1 MNNNNFFDVNNDPM
15 LCLNKMEP
23 SYENKKWSSCENS
36 KNETCCSFYKDNKY
50 NEDLFDAAMCCDGN
64 NNCTQ
69 FASTDARRN
78 AITKKGCNDALG
90 IWNPNQKCCNG
101 NNNCSYSASD
111 SKRRKATTKKACNDA
126 NGIWNPSPNKIKSL
140 DEFHNFLN
148 NSDET
153 GIINQYV
160 MKSNEFLNKL
170 KSKNNIDSTVDSE
183 KLKELTK
190 LSIKLDE
197 NHRLLTKQYNEL
209 IFSPNEVINVDENI
223 NKFRYLEL
231 DRKLEKYD
239 KKTYSLY
246 KIFFYIMLITS
257 GTLFIRKQ
265 IKK

>member
-1 MNNNNFFDVNNDPM
+1 MNNNNFFGVNNDPI
-15 LCLNKMEP
+15 LCLNKMDP
-23 SYENKKWSSCENS
+23 SYDISKNIWNSCENS
-36 KNETCCSFYKDNKY
+36 KNTTCCSFYKGKEID
-50 NEDLFDAAMCCDGN
+50 
-64 NNCTQ
+64 
-69 FASTDARRN
+69 
-78 AITKKGCNDALG
+78 
-90 IWNPNQKCCNG
+90 
-101 NNNCSYSASD
+101 SAQ
-111 SKRRKATTKKACNDA
+111 
-126 NGIWNPSPNKIKSL
+126 INKIKSL
-140 DEFHNFLN
+140 DEFHNFLD
-148 NSDET
+148 NSSET
-153 GIINQYV
+153 GIIDKYV
-160 MKSNEFLNKL
+160 IRSTEFLKIL
-170 KSKNNIDSTVDSE
+170 KPADNTVPSVNPD

-190 LSIKLDE
+190 FSIKLDE

>member
-1 MNNNNFFDVNNDPM
+1 MNNNNFFDVNKDPL

-36 KNETCCSFYKDNKY
+36 KNERCCNFYEDNEDFY
-50 NEDLFDAAMCCDGN
+50 EDNEDLDDAK
-64 NNCTQ
+64 
-69 FASTDARRN
+69 
-78 AITKKGCNDALG
+78 I
-90 IWNPNQKCCNG
+90 
-101 NNNCSYSASD
+101 
-111 SKRRKATTKKACNDA
+111 
-126 NGIWNPSPNKIKSL
+126 NKIKSL
-140 DEFHNFLN
+140 DKFHNFLD
-148 NSDET
+148 NSDGT

-160 MKSNEFLNKL
+160 IKSNEFLNKL
-170 KSKNNIDSTVDSE
+170 KPTNNTDSTVNSE
-183 KLKELTK
+183 YLKELTK